1 MEVTSNLHAA
11 LKALRHSKETQTFWI
26 DAVCI
31 NQGDDHEKST
41 QIPLM
46 KHIYGK
52 AERVILWLGP
62 SDRITGSAF
71 DKFKLLAI
79 LWAFRAA
86 NGAKEEC
93 SKEEFK
99 RFVIQDISE
108 LDDKTIFD
116 LPDKQM
122 WISGPSAVQRGA
134 MEYCDLSPVNDLRG
148 SKAFEFERVQLW
160 QAVDDIF
167 ANPFFS
173 RAWIIQEVSVARTA
187 HIQCGRSWV
196 TWEIF
201 RSAYNAR
208 QLLQLCEPAK
218 CNDPSA
224 TSLAVSTVRDARKR
238 FWNDEFCT
246 DLAGAMTLFSFSKA
260 KDPRDYIYA
269 ALGLIKHNPRPNRI
283 VPDYTKDVSE
293 VYLEAASHMIL
304 ERKDLY
310 LWGLNDPPG
319 TKTVPNLPTWVPD
332 WSMES
337 EAGDLSQCRLLF
349 SIAFP
354 GDFVIDGRRLRVNAH
369 LLDTICLVTDMVD
382 DDEPRELLAKIILL
396 FRDLGLGLFDPY
408 QAESLEM
415 KFSRTGN
422 GDGCFTSR
430 KRPSPYLQRLGHA
443 FSVLTKVK
451 HVPNLVLE
459 VLSDLLLTRDQPNDD
474 RTLAIEALWACLCND
489 GKDKMAISPLVL
501 AQLYFE
507 VLKSIPKMKTLEEA
521 MSNKACKTWLIA
533 PCILSAQ
540 QPGDPFW
547 IFKELIKENLSQFMP
562 PSMSNEAF
570 FVTRAGYF
578 GRCPKGVAKIG
589 HHVAII
595 GGAFRPHLLE
605 KQPEDFYH
613 FVSYAYVEGLMEMS
627 ALGPDM
633 TLTRIE
639 IR

>member
-1 MEVTSNLHAA
+1 MWEPKSLPGKVTIICENVRMEVTSNLHAA

-31 NQGDDHEKST
+31 NQGDDHEKGT

-62 SDRITGSAF
+62 SDRMTGSAF

-93 SKEEFK
+93 SKEEFE

-122 WISGPSAVQRGA
+122 WMSGPSAVQRGA

-218 CNDPSA
+218 YNDPSA

-269 ALGLIKHNPRPNRI
+269 ALGLIKHSSRPNRI

-369 LLDTICLVTDMVD
+369 LLDTICLVTDIVD
-382 DDEPRELLAKIILL
+382 DDEPR
-396 FRDLGLGLFDPY
+396 
-408 QAESLEM
+408 
-415 KFSRTGN
+415 
-422 GDGCFTSR
+422 
-430 KRPSPYLQRLGHA
+430 
-443 FSVLTKVK
+443 
-451 HVPNLVLE
+451 
-459 VLSDLLLTRDQPNDD
+459 
-474 RTLAIEALWACLCND
+474 
-489 GKDKMAISPLVL
+489 
-501 AQLYFE
+501 
-507 VLKSIPKMKTLEEA
+507 
-521 MSNKACKTWLIA
+521 
-533 PCILSAQ
+533 
-540 QPGDPFW
+540 
-547 IFKELIKENLSQFMP
+547 ELIKENLSQFMP
-562 PSMSNEAF
+562 PSMSNEAL
-570 FVTRAGYF
+570 FVTKAGYF

-595 GGAFRPHLLE
+595 GGAFRPYLLE

-613 FVSYAYVEGLMEMS
+613 FVSYAYVEGLMEMR